1 MTQEKAEKKFPHF
14 FPQNIVPVGAKFEP
28 IEVYRVCVWGKID
41 KDAFISTYEQKCI
54 RGNIAIRDIDITDPG
69 TYSTSCNEKINH
81 ARRRHKLFSKHY
93 PKPIVARGKTNGL
106 YGPSQRTEERTGK
119 KDNSHVDWWLYEG
132 SDPSSEFEEVD
143 VYENS

>member
-69 TYSTSCNEKINH
+69 TYSTSCNEKMNH

-93 PKPIVARGKTNGL
+93 PKPIVEQGA
-106 YGPSQRTEERTGK
+106 
-119 KDNSHVDWWLYEG
+119 YEDMG
-132 SDPSSEFEEVD
+132 IS
-143 VYENS
+143 